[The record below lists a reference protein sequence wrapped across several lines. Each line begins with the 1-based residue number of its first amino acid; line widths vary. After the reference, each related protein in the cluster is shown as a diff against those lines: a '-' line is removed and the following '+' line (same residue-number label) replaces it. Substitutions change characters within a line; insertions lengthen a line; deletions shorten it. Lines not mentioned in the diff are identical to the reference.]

1 MTFPDFSYEK
11 PLWQENLHVI
21 GVDEVGRGCLAGP
34 VYAAAFC
41 VPLTHDL
48 SFLREFE
55 SIGINDSKKL
65 TALKRQKITKHLQA
79 LPVHFAIGSS
89 NVSVI
94 NTHGIVNA
102 TNQAMAQAILKVI
115 DKLGT
120 TAVHI
125 LADGPQ
131 IHHPDLETFKQTPL
145 IKGDN
150 LSISIA
156 AASILAKVTRDTY
169 MTELSQQYPH
179 YLWQENKGYGTLT
192 HRQAIQ
198 NYGLTPHH
206 RTLFI
211 RNILQK
217 I

>member
-11 PLWQENLHVI
+11 SLWQENFQVI

-41 VPLTHDL
+41 VPLTHTL
-48 SFLREFE
+48 TFLQELE
-55 SIGINDSKKL
+55 SLGINDSKKL
-65 TALKRQKITKHLQA
+65 TAPKREMIAKHLQT

-89 NVSVI
+89 NVTAI
-94 NTHGIVNA
+94 NTHGIVKA

-115 DKLGT
+115 EKLKT
-120 TAVHI
+120 TNAHI

-131 IHHPDLETFKQTPL
+131 ILHPDLEMFKQTPL
-145 IKGDN
+145 IKGDS
-150 LSISIA
+150 LSLSIA
-156 AASILAKVTRDTY
+156 AASILAKVARDKY

-179 YLWQENKGYGTLT
+179 YFWHENKGYGTLT
-192 HRQAIQ
+192 HRQAIL
-198 NYGLTPHH
+198 NHGVSNHH
-206 RTLFI
+206 RTLFV
-211 RNILQK
+211 RNILKK